1 MAHLNHPIVSTAT
14 AFQQTGY
21 PRFTGITRLAHIF
34 GFLAADAG
42 LGVDDGEGL
51 AVIVFT
57 TMGAPDRIDAGA
69 E

>member
-1 MAHLNHPIVSTAT
+1 MAHLHHPIVPTAT

-21 PRFTGITRLAHIF
+21 PRLAGIAGLVHIF
-34 GFLAADAG
+34 GLLTADAG

-51 AVIVFT
+51 AVVVFT